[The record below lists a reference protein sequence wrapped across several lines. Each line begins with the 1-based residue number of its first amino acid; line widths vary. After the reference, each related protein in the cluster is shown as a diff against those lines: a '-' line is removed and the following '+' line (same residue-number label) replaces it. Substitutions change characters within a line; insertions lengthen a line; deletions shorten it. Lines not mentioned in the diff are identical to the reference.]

1 MINYGLVMDTKQKA
15 LFVRID
21 TQIKDKLD
29 EAAKAERRSAA
40 SLIEAILREKFE
52 VRNEQG

>member
-1 MINYGLVMDTKQKA
+1 MNTKQKA